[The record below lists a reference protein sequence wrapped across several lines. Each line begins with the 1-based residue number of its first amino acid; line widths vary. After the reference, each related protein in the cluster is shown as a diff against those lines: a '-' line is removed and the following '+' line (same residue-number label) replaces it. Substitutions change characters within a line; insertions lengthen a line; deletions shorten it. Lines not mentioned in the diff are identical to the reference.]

1 MDHLSIYENGIVNP
15 YKNKGELSKSFLCP
29 PAQTGG
35 VKKACISTRTV
46 ILMVITMVSTISYVL
61 HLHLSKESVAISK
74 SLLRGSK
81 FKDSTKRNIIELDK
95 IVTAEDNNSIKEIE
109 KIVED
114 TKTIVA
120 VKPEYVPQRKTI
132 SILLNALNQSLTSS
146 KVTEMNILQKGQ
158 LRGVSPIDIK
168 QSIRPDVIEN
178 ELNAS
183 TLNILPNNRVG
194 ILDSSITLKEFSSP
208 IDFKTIT
215 PSKKVPS
222 ILIDNLRYFTKL

>member
-114 TKTIVA
+114 TKTIAA

-146 KVTEMNILQKGQ
+146 KVTEINNYNYKLLLK
-158 LRGVSPIDIK
+158 
-168 QSIRPDVIEN
+168 
-178 ELNAS
+178 AS
-183 TLNILPNNRVG
+183 NNLKEPVVVRNLFINSHAINNWNDTNYLKRKPG
-194 ILDSSITLKEFSSP
+194 ILNSHQSNFL
-208 IDFKTIT
+208 
-215 PSKKVPS
+215 
-222 ILIDNLRYFTKL
+222 